1 MNMRPMPLIIA
12 TTFVLVALARPADA
26 QFSFG
31 AQGAVITGV
40 DDLSTILPGAPDLSN
55 TFGLGARVVFQ
66 APVLPIGLVGQGT
79 YYFPDADDY
88 NYSTYSLAARF
99 RLSIPL
105 ISPYGLGG
113 WQWRRTSTGGT
124 SSTESGAMIG
134 VGVELS
140 LGVSLFL
147 EGTYEFTEELSGNP
161 DFVNAPIVI
170 KAGIMFG

>member
-1 MNMRPMPLIIA
+1 MPLIIA
-12 TTFVLVALARPADA
+12 TTFVLAAFAAPADA

-40 DDLSTILPGAPDLSN
+40 DDLSTILPGEPDLNS
-55 TFGLGARVVFQ
+55 TFGFGARAVFQ
-66 APVLPIGLVGQGT
+66 APVLPIGLVAQGT

-88 NYSTYSLAARF
+88 RTYGLAARF
-99 RLSIPL
+99 RLSTPL

-124 SSTESGAMIG
+124 SNTENGAMIG
-134 VGVELS
+134 VGVELN

-147 EGTYEFTEELSGNP
+147 EGTYEFTEELPGNP
-161 DFVNAPIVI
+161 DFDNQPIVI
-170 KAGIMFG
+170 KGGIMFG

>member
-1 MNMRPMPLIIA
+1 MNMRRSFLTLA
-12 TTFVLVALARPADA
+12 TAFVLVALAAPADA

-40 DDLSTILPGAPDLSN
+40 DDLSMILPGAPDLNS
-55 TFGLGARVVFQ
+55 TYGLGARVVFQ

-79 YYFPDADDY
+79 YYFPDADDSS
-88 NYSTYSLAARF
+88 YSTYSLAARF
-99 RLSIPL
+99 RLSLPL

-124 SSTESGAMIG
+124 SNTESGAMIG
-134 VGVELS
+134 VGVELN

-147 EGTYEFTEELSGNP
+147 EGTYEFTEELSGNT
-161 DFVNAPIVI
+161 DFDNAPIVI

>member
-1 MNMRPMPLIIA
+1 MNMRPMPLMIA
-12 TTFVLVALARPADA
+12 TTFVLVALAAPADA

-40 DDLSTILPGAPDLSN
+40 GDLSTISPGAPDLNS

-88 NYSTYSLAARF
+88 STYSLAARL
-99 RLSIPL
+99 RLSLPL

-134 VGVELS
+134 VGVELNF
-140 LGVSLFL
+140 GVSLFL
-147 EGTYEFTEELSGNP
+147 EGTYEFTEELTGNP
-161 DFVNAPIVI
+161 DFDNNAIVI
-170 KAGIMFG
+170 KGGIMFG